1 MLRDPG
7 SADLSAHVDFTALSD
22 ATARA
27 GANPIGPVAQG
38 GFLKALG
45 IEARAA
51 ALTRAN
57 PAAADTVARALHRL
71 TDDTAMGRLFK
82 MFAITPLASA
92 PPPGF

>member
-1 MLRDPG
+1 
-7 SADLSAHVDFTALSD
+7 
-22 ATARA
+22 
-27 GANPIGPVAQG
+27 VAQG
-38 GFLKALG
+38 DFLKALG

-51 ALTRAN
+51 ALIRAN
-57 PAAADTVARALHRL
+57 PAAAGTVARALHRL